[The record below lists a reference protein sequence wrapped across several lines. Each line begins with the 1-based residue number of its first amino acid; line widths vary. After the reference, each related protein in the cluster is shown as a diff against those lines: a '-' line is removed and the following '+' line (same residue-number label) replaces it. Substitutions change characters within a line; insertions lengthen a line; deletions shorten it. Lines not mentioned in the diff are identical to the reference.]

1 MIFAIIVAAGK
12 SDRMGS
18 NVDKAFLSLGTQPVL
33 AYCLQ
38 AFEKCPEIDGIV
50 LVVRKDRLEPARG
63 LVQIFGCSKVA
74 KVVVGGASRQA
85 SVLNGLAVLSDDVK
99 FVSIHDGA
107 RPCVTTALISETIK
121 AAKRYGSGVAAMK
134 VTDTV
139 KEVKHGI
146 TVARTVD
153 RSMLWAVQT
162 PQTFRR
168 DLLEKGYAT
177 ARKKGLSM
185 TDDASAVELVSKEVR
200 LVPSTW
206 SNVKVT
212 VPEDLAIV
220 AALLKV

>member
-1 MIFAIIVAAGK
+1 MIFAIVVAAGK

-18 NVDKAFLSLGTQPVL
+18 HVDKAFLSLGTQPVL

-38 AFEKCPEIDGIV
+38 AFEKCAEIDGII

-63 LVQIFGCSKVA
+63 LVQIFGCSKVV

-107 RPCVTTALISETIK
+107 RPCVTPALISETIK